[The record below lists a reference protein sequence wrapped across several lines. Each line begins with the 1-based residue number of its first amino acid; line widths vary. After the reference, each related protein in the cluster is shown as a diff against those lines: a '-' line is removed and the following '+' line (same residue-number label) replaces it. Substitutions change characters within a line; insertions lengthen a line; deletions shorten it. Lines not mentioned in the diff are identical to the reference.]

1 MVLSTT
7 DEDKQTDKSTSDD
20 ALVLTSEYI
29 SALTTKP
36 SNFATRFEDGFVDRA
51 GRSPAPPAAHPTPAL
66 IANARASVSS
76 ANSDAGRVLARFG
89 RWQPEFGVL
98 RALLKFFAKPGKL
111 EMQMEGLSAKIGVLS
126 GTFSLYRE
134 NVREVRQ

>member
-1 MVLSTT
+1 M
-7 DEDKQTDKSTSDD
+7 
-20 ALVLTSEYI
+20 TSEYI

-66 IANARASVSS
+66 IANARVPVSS
-76 ANSDAGRVLARFG
+76 ANSDAGRVPPRFG
-89 RWQPEFGVL
+89 RWQLEFGVL
-98 RALLKFFAKPGKL
+98 RALLKFFAKPGKV
-111 EMQMEGLSAKIGVLS
+111 EMQLEGLSAKIGVLS